1 MNAKNSSNC
10 QAGHEVM
17 SLNEFRPSSLL
28 KMTDPT
34 QFDWLRRQET
44 DVDLPIIYELDID
57 AGSWIQRS
65 DIQPKIQPLRRRSE

>member
-1 MNAKNSSNC
+1 MAKNSSNY

-34 QFDWLRRQET
+34 QFDCLRRQET

>member
-1 MNAKNSSNC
+1 MMAKNLSNH

-17 SLNEFRPSSLL
+17 SINEFRPSSLL
-28 KMTDPT
+28 KMTEHT
-34 QFDWLRRQET
+34 QFDLLRQQET

-65 DIQPKIQPLRRRSE
+65 DIQPLRRRSE

>member
-1 MNAKNSSNC
+1 
-10 QAGHEVM
+10 M
-17 SLNEFRPSSLL
+17 SINIFRPSSLL

-34 QFDWLRRQET
+34 QFDLLRQET
-44 DVDLPIIYELDID
+44 DVDLLPIIYELDID

>member
-1 MNAKNSSNC
+1 MAKNSSNC

-17 SLNEFRPSSLL
+17 SINEYRPSSLL

-34 QFDWLRRQET
+34 QFDLLRHQST
-44 DVDLPIIYELDID
+44 LDLPIIYELDID

-65 DIQPKIQPLRRRSE
+65 DIQTKIQPLRRRSE

>member
-1 MNAKNSSNC
+1 MAKNSSKC

-17 SLNEFRPSSLL
+17 SINEFRPSSLI
-28 KMTDPT
+28 KRTDPT
-34 QFDWLRRQET
+34 QFDLLRQQET

-65 DIQPKIQPLRRRSE
+65 GIQSMRRRSE

>member
-1 MNAKNSSNC
+1 MAKNSSNC

-17 SLNEFRPSSLL
+17 SINEFRPSSLL

-34 QFDWLRRQET
+34 QFDLLRQET
-44 DVDLPIIYELDID
+44 DVDLLPIIYELDID

-65 DIQPKIQPLRRRSE
+65 DIQPLRRRSE

>member
-1 MNAKNSSNC
+1 MAKNSSNC
-10 QAGHEVM
+10 QAGHEVK
-17 SLNEFRPSSLL
+17 SITEFRPSSLL
-28 KMTDPT
+28 KMTDST
-34 QFDWLRRQET
+34 HFDLLRKQEI

>member
-1 MNAKNSSNC
+1 MAKKSSNC

-17 SLNEFRPSSLL
+17 SINEFRPSSLL
-28 KMTDPT
+28 KITDPT
-34 QFDWLRRQET
+34 QFDLLRQET

-65 DIQPKIQPLRRRSE
+65 DIQPLRRRSE